1 MASIVHKGTFSS
13 IPITFEM
20 LFDWMKPGKAGGIS
34 FRFLFL
40 LNHSKPL
47 HDTLMIRRMVCD
59 ERNQNA
65 QEKQERKKNHE
76 REEYKAETC
85 EPKQSAKRA
94 DDQQGT
100 ENTQ

>member
-1 MASIVHKGTFSS
+1 MASIVHKRPFSS
-13 IPITFEM
+13 IPKTFEM
-20 LFDWMKPGKAGGIS
+20 LFDWMKPGKAEGS
-34 FRFLFL
+34 PFASPFLFG
-40 LNHSKPL
+40 NSKPL